1 MATYILRRA
10 LASLPV
16 LLIVGLIA
24 FSLVHMVPGDA
35 SAAMLDEDATI
46 EEMNAARKSLGLDKP
61 LIVQFANWFG
71 GLFRGDIGRSVFTDK
86 SVGSMMLPRIQPTV
100 ALAIMSVIL
109 SVALGVPIG
118 LLAAWKANSV
128 LDRVVMVFA
137 VLGFSVPGF
146 WLAFNLIWLFAVKI
160 DIFPVLGYV
169 SISDGVL
176 PFFRGLALPVIS
188 LSVSQMALIAWMTR
202 SSMLEVL
209 SQDYIRTAYAKGMRE
224 RVVLTRHALRG
235 ASIPVVTVIG
245 LVFASLITG
254 VIVIETVFAIPGIG
268 RLVVDAVLR
277 RDFPVVQGAL
287 MVLSVIYVFVN
298 LCVDV
303 VYVYLDPRIR
313 Y

>member
-188 LSVSQMALIAWMTR
+188 LSPNPPKR
-202 SSMLEVL
+202 
-209 SQDYIRTAYAKGMRE
+209 
-224 RVVLTRHALRG
+224 
-235 ASIPVVTVIG
+235 
-245 LVFASLITG
+245 
-254 VIVIETVFAIPGIG
+254 
-268 RLVVDAVLR
+268 
-277 RDFPVVQGAL
+277 
-287 MVLSVIYVFVN
+287 
-298 LCVDV
+298 
-303 VYVYLDPRIR
+303 
-313 Y
+313 

>member
-1 MATYILRRA
+1 MATYILRRT

-16 LLIVGLIA
+16 LLIVGIIA

-46 EEMNAARKSLGLDKP
+46 EDINAARKSLGLDKP
-61 LIVQFANWFG
+61 LAVQFANWFA

-100 ALAIMSVIL
+100 SLAILSLIL
-109 SVALGVPIG
+109 AVTLGVPIG
-118 LLAAWKANSV
+118 LLAAWKANS
-128 LDRVVMVFA
+128 LFDRAAMVFA

-169 SISDGVL
+169 PISEGVV
-176 PFFRGLALPVIS
+176 PFFKGLALPVIS
-188 LSVSQMALIAWMTR
+188 LSVSQMALIARMTR

-224 RVVLTRHALRG
+224 WTVLTRHALRG

-245 LVFASLITG
+245 LVFAAVITG
-254 VIVIETVFAIPGIG
+254 VVVIETVFAIPGIG

-287 MVLSVIYVFVN
+287 MVLAVIYVFVN

-303 VYVYLDPRIR
+303 MYVYLDPRIR